1 MPEQTR
7 ESMEF
12 DVVIVGGGP
21 SGLATACRLIQL
33 GTEAGVD
40 LNVCLVE
47 KGSEIGAHILSGA
60 VLAPRALNELFPD
73 AAEQGAP
80 LGVPVTDDYFYYL
93 VNDTNRI
100 LLPSWVPPK
109 ETKNRGNYTLSLGN
123 LCRWLGE
130 QAENMGV
137 NVFPGFAASEILFA
151 ADGSVKGVATSD
163 MGVAANGEPKPT
175 FEPGYE
181 LHAKYTVFAEG
192 CRGHLGKQ
200 LIDRFNLAADSG
212 PQHYGIGLKE
222 LWDVDPERHVPGR
235 VLHNVG
241 WPLGRVGSPGMGS
254 FLYHQENN
262 QVSLGIIVDLAYR
275 NPHLSPFDEL
285 QRLKHHPLFA
295 DVLRGG
301 RRVAYGARAVVK
313 GGLQALP
320 RLTVPGAV
328 IVGDDAGFLNMLK
341 IKGTHTAMK
350 SGMLAAE
357 SVFDALQRGEANTAL
372 DDYRGRVDDSW
383 LGKEL
388 RQVRNVGPALHKF
401 GTLFG
406 MAYTFVDQKIARGRM
421 PFTLRDPVADHD
433 KLLPAAKASPI
444 HYPRPDGVLSFD
456 KLSSVFLS
464 NTNHEE
470 DQPCHL
476 TLADAE
482 LPIRDNLPTYD
493 EPAQRYCP
501 AGVYEVVEDA
511 DGPRFQINAQ
521 NCVHCK
527 TCDIKDPAQN
537 INWVTPEGLG
547 GAELPEHVTV
557 QYPSNDPLRTR
568 LLPAGAG
575 RDKPVPCHRQPS
587 RPSTKCPPALQTL
600 NSPSA
605 SGSARSTS
613 R

>member
-1 MPEQTR
+1 MPEQAR

-21 SGLATACRLIQL
+21 SGLATACRLMQL
-33 GTEAGVD
+33 GADAGIELD
-40 LNVCLVE
+40 VCLVE

-60 VLAPRALNELFPD
+60 VLSPRALNELFPD

-80 LGVPVTDDYFYYL
+80 LGVPVTDDLFYYL

-137 NVFPGFAASEILFA
+137 NVFPGFAATEILY
-151 ADGSVKGVATSD
+151 DDNGSVKGIATSD

-175 FEPGYE
+175 YEPGYE

-200 LIDRFNLAADSG
+200 LIAKFNLAADTGS
-212 PQHYGIGLKE
+212 QHYGIGLKE
-222 LWDVDPERHVPGR
+222 LWDIDPERHVPGR

-241 WPLGRVGSPGMGS
+241 WPLGRVTSPGMGS

-262 QVSLGIIVDLAYR
+262 QVALGIIVDLAYE

-320 RLTVPGAV
+320 KLTVPGAV

-372 DDYRGRVDDSW
+372 DDFRGRVDDSW

-421 PFTLRDPVADHD
+421 PFTLRDAVPDHA
-433 KLLPAAKASPI
+433 KLKPAAKAQPI
-444 HYPRPDGVLSFD
+444 HYPKPDGVLSFD

-476 TLADAE
+476 TLADAD
-482 LPIRDNLPTYD
+482 LPIRDNLPIYD

-501 AGVYEVVEDA
+501 AGVYEVVEEA

-537 INWVTPEGLG
+537 INWVTPEGMG
-547 GAELPEHVTV
+547 GPN
-557 QYPSNDPLRTR
+557 YGNM
-568 LLPAGAG
+568 
-575 RDKPVPCHRQPS
+575 
-587 RPSTKCPPALQTL
+587 
-600 NSPSA
+600 
-605 SGSARSTS
+605 
-613 R
+613 